1 MAIAMEANVELR
13 EYKKNKV
20 YCIFVVIFDRL
31 YNYSEYK
38 SNYHK

>member
-1 MAIAMEANVELR
+1 MAAAMEANVELR
-13 EYKKNKV
+13 EYKNKV
-20 YCIFVVIFDRL
+20 YCIYVVIFDRL